1 MGRPEERSWC
11 CLIYSIPEHFK
22 QDADVR
28 HPSRLLALGC
38 RPVSRSTAISYPCT
52 VGSAY
57 LPAAAWTV
65 PCTSSPRLWTSS
77 VWTSSPRLRTSSTVR
92 SATNRLRRATDRLRS
107 APTARRLRT
116 QAGRIRIQ
124 PHADYAVNES
134 AQWEEWKRHDVQSR
148 YDDGHDAGQDGSDAD
163 DAHEPDGKR

>member
-1 MGRPEERSWC
+1 MG
-11 CLIYSIPEHFK
+11 
-22 QDADVR
+22 
-28 HPSRLLALGC
+28 
-38 RPVSRSTAISYPCT
+38 SRSTAISYPCT
-52 VGSAY
+52 SGSAY

-65 PCTSSPRLWTSS
+65 PCTSSARLWTSS

-92 SATNRLRRATDRLRS
+92 SAT
-107 APTARRLRT
+107 TARRLRT

-163 DAHEPDGKR
+163 DAHEPDGKRRW